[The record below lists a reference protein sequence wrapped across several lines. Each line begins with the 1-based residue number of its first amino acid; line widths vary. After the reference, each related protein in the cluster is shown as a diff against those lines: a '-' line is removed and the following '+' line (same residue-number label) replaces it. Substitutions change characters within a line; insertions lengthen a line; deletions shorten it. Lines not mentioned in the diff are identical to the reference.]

1 MIYMF
6 VKFPGKLTKTPQ
18 KTPQPYTNLFKVSGS
33 VSSTSFLRSREKML
47 SQKHTFFPNWVIYLF
62 LNILSDMECVH

>member
-6 VKFPGKLTKTPQ
+6 VKFPGKLTKIYTTLKEKETPQ
-18 KTPQPYTNLFKVSGS
+18 TYTTLFKVSGS

-47 SQKHTFFPNWVIYLF
+47 SQKHTFSPIGSYVCF
-62 LNILSDMECVH
+62 